1 MSQNN
6 GQGMAGAGAMFLSAL
21 LFGAVWY
28 LTSWNY
34 YSVINGQFL
43 FFVALLDWTIKGMTI
58 AFALAGLIAL
68 IAPFPG
74 NLVYAIASLFS
85 AISFA
90 VVGVLDILDPQH
102 TAMHPLLLFVFAAW
116 NGYGAWTSLHE
127 LLAARRAAAPGPSQF
142 SPPPGS

>member
-1 MSQNN
+1 MNQNN
-6 GQGMAGAGAMFLSAL
+6 GQGMAGAGVMFLSAL
-21 LFGAVWY
+21 IFGAVWY

-43 FFVALLDWTIKGMTI
+43 FFVALLDWTIKGTTI
-58 AFALAGLIAL
+58 AFALAGLITL

-74 NLVYAIASLFS
+74 NLIYSVASLLS
-85 AISFA
+85 AVSFA

-116 NGYGAWTSLHE
+116 NGYGAWTGLHE
-127 LLAARRAAAPGPSQF
+127 ILGARRVTAHAPSQF
-142 SPPPGS
+142 SRPPGS